1 MEFLWSKAPYMNELK
16 TLTIMRRL
24 ARPGVRL
31 TQAEK
36 TDKDDFGGTAYTI
49 SGQIRKSERR
59 INIQKQSVRAWLADG
74 LIEPDGADY
83 VLADAGKSWIKR
95 RLCAGD
101 EFAAQ
106 HQDRK
111 VRILDFEGVRRP
123 AVVNDT
129 ESPLRWL
136 ATRKDKTGRPMLEAY
151 QVEAGERLR
160 ADYQFAGLTSKV
172 TSSWNPAA
180 SSNSGGGAND
190 AAAHQD
196 NIMAARQRVVRAVA
210 AVGPELAGIL
220 VDVCCH
226 LKGLEDAE
234 KNEGWPQRSGKV
246 ILQLALTKL
255 ARHYGLVSEEKIS
268 SGLRRKLT
276 HWGVDDYRPQMNA
289 VGDAGS

>member
-1 MEFLWSKAPYMNELK
+1 M
-16 TLTIMRRL
+16 LTIMRRL
-24 ARPGVRL
+24 ARPGVKL
-31 TQAEK
+31 IVAETNSK
-36 TDKDDFGGTAYTI
+36 VGDCETAYTF
-49 SGQIRKSERR
+49 SGKIKKSERR
-59 INIQKQSVRAWLADG
+59 ISIPANIVRTWLANG
-74 LIEPDGADY
+74 LIEPDGKDY
-83 VLADAGKSWIKR
+83 VLADAGKSWLRR

-101 EFAAQ
+101 EYAAQ
-106 HQDRK
+106 HQERK
-111 VRILDFEGVRRP
+111 VRFVEFDGICRP
-123 AVVNDT
+123 AIVNDT

-136 ATRKDKTGRPMLEAY
+136 AKRKDKTGKPMLEAY
-151 QVEAGERLR
+151 QIEAGERLR

-180 SSNSGGGAND
+180 SSNSGGAND

-276 HWGVDDYRPQMNA
+276 HWGADDYRPRMNA
-289 VGDAGS
+289 VGETGS

>member
-1 MEFLWSKAPYMNELK
+1 MNDVK
-16 TLTIMRRL
+16 MLTIMRRL
-24 ARPGVRL
+24 ARPGVKLVIARG
-31 TQAEK
+31 ASHASDGER
-36 TDKDDFGGTAYTI
+36 AYTF
-49 SGQIRKSERR
+49 SGQIRKSERQ
-59 INIQKQSVRAWLADG
+59 INIPEDAVRTWLADG
-74 LIEPDGADY
+74 LIDADGDDY
-83 VLADAGKSWIKR
+83 VLADAGKSWLKR
-95 RLCAGD
+95 RLSAGD

-111 VRILDFEGVRRP
+111 VRIIELDGIRRP
-123 AVVNDT
+123 AIANDT

-136 ATRKDKTGRPMLEAY
+136 ATRKDKTGKPMLEPY

-180 SSNSGGGAND
+180 SANSGGAND

-226 LKGLEDAE
+226 LQGLEDAE

-268 SGLRRKLT
+268 GSLRRKLT
-276 HWGVDDYRPQMNA
+276 HWGSDNYRPRMNA
-289 VGDAGS
+289 VGDTGS

>member
-1 MEFLWSKAPYMNELK
+1 M
-16 TLTIMRRL
+16 LTIMRRL
-24 ARPGVRL
+24 ARPGVML
-31 TQAEK
+31 VPIEK
-36 TDKDDFGGTAYTI
+36 RTREDVKEPAYTF
-49 SGQIRKSERR
+49 SGPVRKSERG
-59 INIQKQSVRAWLADG
+59 INIPAETVRTWLADG
-74 LIEPDGADY
+74 LIEEDGQNY

-106 HQDRK
+106 HQERK
-111 VRILDFEGVRRP
+111 VRILNFGGIRRSTI
-123 AVVNDT
+123 VNDT
-129 ESPLRWL
+129 ESPLGWL
-136 ATRKDKTGRPMLEAY
+136 ATRKDKTGKPMLEAY

-180 SSNSGGGAND
+180 SSNSNGGAND
-190 AAAHQD
+190 AATHQD
-196 NIMAARQRVVRAVA
+196 NVMAARQRVVRAVA

-268 SGLRRKLT
+268 CNLRRKLT
-276 HWGVDDYRPQMNA
+276 HWGADDYRPRMNA
-289 VGDAGS
+289 VGDTGSQG

>member
-1 MEFLWSKAPYMNELK
+1 MNEVK

-24 ARPGVRL
+24 ARPGVKL
-31 TQAEK
+31 IAAEK
-36 TDKDDFGGTAYTI
+36 ADKGMAGATAYTF
-49 SGQIRKSERR
+49 SGQIKKSERR
-59 INIQKQSVRAWLADG
+59 ISIPGNFVRRWLADG
-74 LIEPDGADY
+74 LIEPDDKDY
-83 VLADAGKSWIKR
+83 VLTDAGKSWIKR

-106 HQDRK
+106 HQERK

-123 AVVNDT
+123 AIVNDT

-136 ATRKDKTGRPMLEAY
+136 AKRKDKTGRPMLEAY
-151 QVEAGERLR
+151 QLEAGERLR

-276 HWGVDDYRPQMNA
+276 QWGADDYRPRMNA
-289 VGDAGS
+289 ACDKAS

>member
-1 MEFLWSKAPYMNELK
+1 
-16 TLTIMRRL
+16 
-24 ARPGVRL
+24 
-31 TQAEK
+31 
-36 TDKDDFGGTAYTI
+36 
-49 SGQIRKSERR
+49 
-59 INIQKQSVRAWLADG
+59 
-74 LIEPDGADY
+74 
-83 VLADAGKSWIKR
+83 
-95 RLCAGD
+95 
-101 EFAAQ
+101 
-106 HQDRK
+106 
-111 VRILDFEGVRRP
+111 
-123 AVVNDT
+123 
-129 ESPLRWL
+129 
-136 ATRKDKTGRPMLEAY
+136 MLELY

-180 SSNSGGGAND
+180 SANSSGGAND
-190 AAAHQD
+190 AAAHLD

-226 LKGLEDAE
+226 LVGLEDAE

-268 SGLRRKLT
+268 SSLRSKLT
-276 HWGVDDYRPQMNA
+276 HWGADDYRPRLNA

>member
-1 MEFLWSKAPYMNELK
+1 MNDVK
-16 TLTIMRRL
+16 MLTILRRL
-24 ARPGVRL
+24 ARPGVKLIAAVQTDNVR
-31 TQAEK
+31 AGEK
-36 TDKDDFGGTAYTI
+36 IYTF
-49 SGQIRKSERR
+49 SGELRKSERR
-59 INIQKQSVRAWLADG
+59 INIPGDAVRIWLADG
-74 LIEPDGADY
+74 LIEPDGNDY
-83 VLADAGKSWIKR
+83 VLADAGKSWLKR
-95 RLCAGD
+95 RLSAGD

-111 VRILDFEGVRRP
+111 VRILDFEGIRRP
-123 AVVNDT
+123 AIVNDN

-136 ATRKDKTGRPMLEAY
+136 ATRKDKAGKPMLESY

-180 SSNSGGGAND
+180 SANSSGGAND
-190 AAAHQD
+190 AAAHLD

-226 LKGLEDAE
+226 LRGLEDAE

-268 SGLRRKLT
+268 SSLRSKLT
-276 HWGVDDYRPQMNA
+276 HWGADDYRPRLNA
-289 VGDAGS
+289 AGDAGS

>member
-1 MEFLWSKAPYMNELK
+1 MNEVRM
-16 TLTIMRRL
+16 LTIMRRL
-24 ARPGVRL
+24 ARPGVKL
-31 TQAEK
+31 TMTENVSA
-36 TDKDDFGGTAYTI
+36 DVNAAASYTF
-49 SGQIRKSERR
+49 SGPLKKSERR
-59 INIQKQSVRAWLADG
+59 INIQEQTIREWLADG
-74 LIEPDGADY
+74 LIEPDDGDFA
-83 VLADAGKSWIKR
+83 LTAAGRSWIKR

-111 VRILDFEGVRRP
+111 IRLVEFEGVRRP
-123 AVVNDT
+123 AVVNDA

-136 ATRKDKTGRPMLEAY
+136 AKRKDKTGRPMLEPY
-151 QVEAGERLR
+151 QIESGERLR

-180 SSNSGGGAND
+180 SSHSGSSSND

-196 NIMAARQRVVRAVA
+196 NIMAARQRVVRALG

-234 KNEGWPQRSGKV
+234 RNEGWPQRSGKV
-246 ILQLALTKL
+246 ILQLALTRL
-255 ARHYGLVSEEKIS
+255 ARHYGLISEDKIGDS
-268 SGLRRKLT
+268 LRRKLT
-276 HWGVDDYRPQMNA
+276 HWGMDDYRPQMST
-289 VGDAGS
+289 VGSAGP

>member
-1 MEFLWSKAPYMNELK
+1 MNEVK
-16 TLTIMRRL
+16 MLTIMRRL
-24 ARPGVRL
+24 ARTGVRL
-31 TQAEK
+31 IAAEK
-36 TDKDDFGGTAYTI
+36 SDKDNGGETTYTF
-49 SGQIRKSERR
+49 SGKLRKSERR
-59 INIQKQSVRAWLADG
+59 INIPGKVVRTWLADG
-74 LIEPDGADY
+74 LIEPDGMDY

-101 EFAAQ
+101 EFGAQ
-106 HQDRK
+106 HQERK
-111 VRILDFEGVRRP
+111 VRIVDFDGLRRP
-123 AVVNDT
+123 TIVNDT

-151 QVEAGERLR
+151 QIEAGERLR

-180 SSNSGGGAND
+180 SSNSDGAND

-226 LKGLEDAE
+226 LQGLEDAE

-276 HWGVDDYRPQMNA
+276 HWGVDDYRPRLSA
-289 VGDAGS
+289 VGDTGS

>member
-1 MEFLWSKAPYMNELK
+1 MNEVK
-16 TLTIMRRL
+16 MLTIMRRL
-24 ARPGVRL
+24 ARTGVRL
-31 TQAEK
+31 IAAEK
-36 TDKDDFGGTAYTI
+36 SDKDNGGETTYTF
-49 SGQIRKSERR
+49 SGKLRKSERR
-59 INIQKQSVRAWLADG
+59 INIPGKIVRTWLADG
-74 LIEPDGADY
+74 LIEPDGMDY

-106 HQDRK
+106 HQERK
-111 VRILDFEGVRRP
+111 VRIVDFDGLRRP
-123 AVVNDT
+123 TIVNDT

-151 QVEAGERLR
+151 QIEAGERLR

-180 SSNSGGGAND
+180 SSNSDGAND

-196 NIMAARQRVVRAVA
+196 NVMAARQRVVRAVA

-226 LKGLEDAE
+226 LQGLEDAE

-276 HWGVDDYRPQMNA
+276 HWGVDDYRPRMSA
-289 VGDAGS
+289 VGDTGS

>member
-1 MEFLWSKAPYMNELK
+1 M
-16 TLTIMRRL
+16 LTIMRRL
-24 ARPGVRL
+24 ARTGVRL
-31 TQAEK
+31 IAAEK
-36 TDKDDFGGTAYTI
+36 SDKDNGGETTYTF
-49 SGQIRKSERR
+49 SGKLRKSERR
-59 INIQKQSVRAWLADG
+59 INIPGKFVRTWLADG
-74 LIEPDGADY
+74 LIEPDGMDY

-106 HQDRK
+106 HQERK
-111 VRILDFEGVRRP
+111 VRIVDFDGLRRP
-123 AVVNDT
+123 TIVNDT

-151 QVEAGERLR
+151 QIEAGERLR

-180 SSNSGGGAND
+180 SSNSDGAND

-226 LKGLEDAE
+226 LQGLEDAE

-276 HWGVDDYRPQMNA
+276 HWGVDDYRPRMSA
-289 VGDAGS
+289 VGDTGS